1 MGRRRRPYA
10 PGVVFHLVSR
20 THRHEPWFEPALRPG
35 IARLIQDTTGRT
47 DAELM
52 AYAVMPNHIHVL
64 LRQGYDEL
72 KDVMQPLLRRVA
84 YRVQQ
89 YHGFEGSVVERQYR
103 DRPCR
108 NVDHVREALVYVHLN
123 PFRAALCGADLA
135 YAWTSHG
142 AYVPHADPT
151 RFGIRPAV
159 QLDALHLFARD
170 GDASRPELCA
180 DYLGWIE
187 WGMRR
192 DRARRILDGGVP
204 VPDAL
209 RPPDAA
215 VRHPAWGE
223 RYTAA
228 VRAGLGQG
236 DDGLPDLRDFLTVQV
251 GRFAP
256 DCSLEDLRGS
266 WLPRR
271 LSGVRRKVIRS
282 ALERG
287 FRNGKLALFFNV
299 SASTVSAA
307 RYSS

>member
-1 MGRRRRPYA
+1 M
-10 PGVVFHLVSR
+10 VFHLVSR

-89 YHGFEGSVVERQYR
+89 YHGFEG
-103 DRPCR
+103 
-108 NVDHVREALVYVHLN
+108 
-123 PFRAALCGADLA
+123 
-135 YAWTSHG
+135 
-142 AYVPHADPT
+142 
-151 RFGIRPAV
+151 
-159 QLDALHLFARD
+159 
-170 GDASRPELCA
+170 
-180 DYLGWIE
+180 
-187 WGMRR
+187 
-192 DRARRILDGGVP
+192 
-204 VPDAL
+204 
-209 RPPDAA
+209 
-215 VRHPAWGE
+215 
-223 RYTAA
+223 
-228 VRAGLGQG
+228 
-236 DDGLPDLRDFLTVQV
+236 
-251 GRFAP
+251 
-256 DCSLEDLRGS
+256 EDLRGS